1 MKVITMTQ
9 AKLTQ
14 IGNSLGVILPKEVVA
29 HLNVDKGATLTIV
42 EQPGG
47 VFISGLDPE
56 FAKTIEVAEE
66 GMRRYKNALTELAK

>member
-1 MKVITMTQ
+1 MNVITMVQ

-14 IGNSLGVILPKEVVA
+14 IGNSLGIILPKETLS

-47 VFISGLDPE
+47 IFISGLDPD
-56 FAKTIEVAEE
+56 FAKTIEIAEE